1 MICFASEQ
9 ELEDKSKQ
17 DILKEY
23 GKLLKEKERLEKEL
37 RKYKNA
43 HTPSSQKK
51 FEKVTVQGLKVGRKK
66 GKKSGHKGR
75 TNKQEKPNTIIP
87 VTTDKNPATGNIHIE
102 ETGYVEQITITDFKI
117 LKVVTQYDCFEYR
130 DLDTGETFIARHPD
144 MPPRGIYGKNVLALA
159 SFLRFKCRVPYEKI
173 ASLFATAFRI
183 PMTAPTAM
191 DIVSRTAEK
200 VRPAYQKLKRGI
212 RKERAVYAD
221 ETSAKRNGLPGWL
234 WGFFSLMIALVVF
247 NKERGGDI
255 VEKILGKEFK
265 ALIGCDGWQTYV
277 SYSKKTG
284 ALLQRCWAH
293 ILREVEEKC
302 KGDKSLEKAHEWL
315 CDIFSK
321 VKEARE
327 YQSQEMREQFYVELV
342 SELDSWIQVYKS
354 HKKLRKLAQKI
365 ENGREFWF
373 TCVLH
378 LEIEPTN
385 NRAER
390 GLRSWRV
397 LEKIIGTL
405 RSDQG
410 RETTEILLSL
420 FSTWDLRKI
429 NGYQKLVSLL

>member
-255 VEKILGKEFK
+255 VEKILGKEFR

>member
-51 FEKVTVQGLKVGRKK
+51 FEKVTVQGPKVGRKK

-255 VEKILGKEFK
+255 VEKILGKEFR

-277 SYSKKTG
+277 SYSQKTG
-284 ALLQRCWAH
+284 ALLPRCWAH

-302 KGDKSLEKAHEWL
+302 KGDKSLEKAHECL

>member
-234 WGFFSLMIALVVF
+234 WGFFSLMIALVV
-247 NKERGGDI
+247 
-255 VEKILGKEFK
+255 L
-265 ALIGCDGWQTYV
+265 Y
-277 SYSKKTG
+277 
-284 ALLQRCWAH
+284 
-293 ILREVEEKC
+293 
-302 KGDKSLEKAHEWL
+302 
-315 CDIFSK
+315 
-321 VKEARE
+321 
-327 YQSQEMREQFYVELV
+327 
-342 SELDSWIQVYKS
+342 
-354 HKKLRKLAQKI
+354 
-365 ENGREFWF
+365 
-373 TCVLH
+373 
-378 LEIEPTN
+378 
-385 NRAER
+385 
-390 GLRSWRV
+390 
-397 LEKIIGTL
+397 
-405 RSDQG
+405 
-410 RETTEILLSL
+410 L
-420 FSTWDLRKI
+420 FSSYILHHRKNDI
-429 NGYQKLVSLL
+429 AVAS